1 MKKGLK
7 AAIIAAVCVVGAG
20 SGAYC
25 LFTPDTV
32 NVVIAE
38 KTDIS
43 PVLSGIGKIEGSRKV
58 TVYSNVDGFVSE
70 RFIVAGDRVKTGDVL
85 IGYRDDTQQ
94 KLIAAAETDVKYS
107 KKTLDDINALR
118 TEYQNA
124 VNTANAQIA
133 DCEKRYSEIE
143 SQIRTLTSD
152 NYSTEY
158 SQAAQRNTNDTDITA
173 LELQIQDKQTEL
185 SKAELEFKEI
195 ELLGTDDTET
205 LQTKLS
211 SLNER
216 IRGYQS
222 DISALNEQIAKL
234 QSDSLAIS
242 SEGMK
247 PDTYSQYLSLQNDL
261 EAVMRKWTDAKTQK
275 ETAQSM
281 LSAYNTIGAYEQQLA
296 QDELSLSYAENELEK
311 SKAGTSA
318 PVDGIITECL
328 VDAGAYVDKGTP
340 VAEMQS
346 DDSYKVRMMISKY
359 DIPSVKLGQDA
370 DINVGNKQYSGKV
383 SKIDQ
388 TAETD
393 ISGKAKASIEILI
406 DSDEAFIIG
415 LDADVTIH
423 LESAEDVLAVPTSC
437 LYTDDEG
444 SYVYIYENG
453 TVEKAYVDVGKKD
466 SKFAQVEGIGEGAHI
481 VSEPSAD
488 NYVDQKVKE
497 KIKKK

>member
-1 MKKGLK
+1 
-7 AAIIAAVCVVGAG
+7 
-20 SGAYC
+20 
-25 LFTPDTV
+25 
-32 NVVIAE
+32 
-38 KTDIS
+38 
-43 PVLSGIGKIEGSRKV
+43 
-58 TVYSNVDGFVSE
+58 
-70 RFIVAGDRVKTGDVL
+70 
-85 IGYRDDTQQ
+85 
-94 KLIAAAETDVKYS
+94 
-107 KKTLDDINALR
+107 
-118 TEYQNA
+118 
-124 VNTANAQIA
+124 
-133 DCEKRYSEIE
+133 
-143 SQIRTLTSD
+143 
-152 NYSTEY
+152 
-158 SQAAQRNTNDTDITA
+158 
-173 LELQIQDKQTEL
+173 L

-211 SLNER
+211 SLTER

-281 LSAYNTIGAYEQQLA
+281 LSAYNTLGEYEQQLA

>member
-1 MKKGLK
+1 
-7 AAIIAAVCVVGAG
+7 
-20 SGAYC
+20 
-25 LFTPDTV
+25 
-32 NVVIAE
+32 
-38 KTDIS
+38 
-43 PVLSGIGKIEGSRKV
+43 
-58 TVYSNVDGFVSE
+58 
-70 RFIVAGDRVKTGDVL
+70 
-85 IGYRDDTQQ
+85 
-94 KLIAAAETDVKYS
+94 
-107 KKTLDDINALR
+107 
-118 TEYQNA
+118 
-124 VNTANAQIA
+124 
-133 DCEKRYSEIE
+133 
-143 SQIRTLTSD
+143 
-152 NYSTEY
+152 
-158 SQAAQRNTNDTDITA
+158 
-173 LELQIQDKQTEL
+173 
-185 SKAELEFKEI
+185 
-195 ELLGTDDTET
+195 
-205 LQTKLS
+205 
-211 SLNER
+211 
-216 IRGYQS
+216 
-222 DISALNEQIAKL
+222 
-234 QSDSLAIS
+234 
-242 SEGMK
+242 
-247 PDTYSQYLSLQNDL
+247 
-261 EAVMRKWTDAKTQK
+261 
-275 ETAQSM
+275 
-281 LSAYNTIGAYEQQLA
+281 
-296 QDELSLSYAENELEK
+296 
-311 SKAGTSA
+311 
-318 PVDGIITECL
+318 
-328 VDAGAYVDKGTP
+328 
-340 VAEMQS
+340 MQS

>member
-43 PVLSGIGKIEGSRKV
+43 PVLSGIGKIEGSRRI
-58 TVYSNVDGFVSE
+58 TVYSDVDGFVSE
-70 RFIVAGDRVKTGDVL
+70 RFIVAGDRVKNGDVL

-211 SLNER
+211 SLTER

-281 LSAYNTIGAYEQQLA
+281 LSAYNTLGAYEQQLA
-296 QDELSLSYAENELEK
+296 QDELSLS
-311 SKAGTSA
+311 SA

-388 TAETD
+388 MAETD

-497 KIKKK
+497 KINNK